1 MSINKQFFLDP
12 TGLDTLLE
20 EIFSTISDHYI
31 RQEVVDSEL
40 DATSTNPVQNG
51 VITSALNDK
60 IDRVVGQPG
69 QVLMYNSNGEIIAA
83 DVYGYDLHRVQSIS
97 VTTPP
102 NKCIYHSFESF
113 DPTGMVV
120 EKHLTDGTSI
130 ILNSNEYTITP
141 LPLRSS
147 AYRTEVVVVDNGEIF
162 RCILPIV
169 VDVQPISVQIPQL
182 VAPGV
187 AWDDD
192 EPVNAPIGAYD
203 STYIS
208 VSGDT
213 FGTTPGTYSTTFT
226 LKYPGDCQWSDG
238 TTAAKNLSW
247 RVGNVYGFEL
257 DLDES
262 DPNSNIGY
270 IADNSN
276 YDSAYMDY
284 TNDVFDYGDW
294 ADAWFIKGCK
304 PCILNFDGTV
314 ECYLDPD
321 DYTKDIDGNS
331 VDIDEDCV
339 GNVMVEIPTVWI
351 KVDTTNSR
359 KPKFYFAETQLDSTY
374 HAYAHTNVYSHVVPY
389 TYVSTYTATYYSS
402 KNRSIVNSIAQ
413 SDFSTKDQYYNE
425 HITRSNNLNSANF
438 KGWSILSYSER
449 MMITL
454 LLMLIGKS
462 TDLQTVF
469 GNGVGTPRHYT
480 YNSGTGTWENTSTD
494 ALPNDGY
501 SCTDSSSPYLGFRYD
516 GSMNTKGLFWG
527 SSDYRYGVKVFG
539 IENFWGN
546 AWTYSA
552 GLLLTW
558 DRINGDGGLI
568 LLPYKTIDQDFFNSS
583 TTADLESF
591 DDQQYIKLYDGIPMP
606 TQTSASNYHQPL
618 TGDSVRVNEYGLI
631 PYNTT
636 DEVVGGGLSSAAA
649 QTSSSQYF
657 CDLWRIHLNSGV
669 EISSDT
675 LFDSGTGYVQISS
688 YGGTAFSLY
697 GTDYFIDKLY
707 IGPFATFMYG
717 PTTSWNNITQC
728 SYLSCKPYHDELPEE
743 VSQDEPTPDQGEEE
757 PTM

>member
-12 TGLDTLLE
+12 DGLDTLLE

-31 RQEVVDSEL
+31 RQESIDSEL
-40 DATSTNPVQNG
+40 DSTSTNPVQNSA
-51 VITSALNDK
+51 ITSALNDK

-351 KVDTTNSR
+351 KVDTTNAR
-359 KPKFYFAETQLDSTY
+359 KPKFYFADSQIDSTY
-374 HAYAHTNVYSHVVPY
+374 HAYAHTDSNGDVVPHIY
-389 TYVSTYTATYYSS
+389 MSAYEGWQDSND
-402 KNRSIVNSIAQ
+402 KLRSISGKSSTRATNA
-413 SDFSTKDQYYNE
+413 SD
-425 HITRSNNLNSANF
+425 HITYSRNNNPLGETMWDMTA
-438 KGWSILSYSER
+438 LSER
-449 MMITL
+449 MLITL
-454 LLMLIGKS
+454 LTMLISKNTNS
-462 TDLQTVF
+462 QAVF
-469 GNGVGTPRHYT
+469 GNG
-480 YNSGTGTWENTSTD
+480 NSNGFDFPAAGSDRNGILSTGTMD
-494 ALPNDGY
+494 D
-501 SCTDSSSPYLGFRYD
+501 
-516 GSMNTKGLFWG
+516 KGLFWG
-527 SSDYRYGVKVFG
+527 SDETNLGVKVFG
-539 IENFWGN
+539 IEHFWGN
-546 AWTYSA
+546 ARNRVQGLVSDEGVIKYKLTHGTQDGSTATDYNMTGAGYIVLGNASDLSTTYIA
-552 GLLLTW
+552 DMYVGDFGLLPKAT
-558 DRINGDGGLI
+558 DVVG
-568 LLPYKTIDQDFFNSS
+568 
-583 TTADLESF
+583 
-591 DDQQYIKLYDGIPMP
+591 
-606 TQTSASNYHQPL
+606 SASVYYCD
-618 TGDSVRVNEYGLI
+618 TGAVHPNSQTFGTL
-631 PYNTT
+631 
-636 DEVVGGGLSSAAA
+636 GGHANDGSKCGI
-649 QTSSSQYF
+649 F
-657 CDLWRIHLNSGV
+657 NV
-669 EISSDT
+669 
-675 LFDSGTGYVQISS
+675 
-688 YGGTAFSLY
+688 SL
-697 GTDYFIDKLY
+697 TDYYGSLAMWYNCAFI
-707 IGPFATFMYG
+707 
-717 PTTSWNNITQC
+717 
-728 SYLSCKPYHDELPEE
+728 SCKP
-743 VSQDEPTPDQGEEE
+743 
-757 PTM
+757 